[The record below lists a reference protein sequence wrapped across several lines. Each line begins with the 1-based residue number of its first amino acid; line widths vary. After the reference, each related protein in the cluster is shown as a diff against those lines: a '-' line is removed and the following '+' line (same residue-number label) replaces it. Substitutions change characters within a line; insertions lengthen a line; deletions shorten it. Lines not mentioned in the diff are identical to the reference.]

1 MSMTA
6 DAIVIGG
13 GVIGSAS
20 AYNLARRGLRVVQL
34 ERDYFNSGASGA
46 CDQMVIPQSKTP
58 NEHLSLALYSV
69 ELYKRLSEELHR
81 DVEYVQ
87 KGALILIETP
97 QEKETMAG
105 IVEKQNA
112 LGLHT
117 RMISVDEAMAMQ
129 PGLNPDAIVGA
140 VYGDV
145 DGEVNPFKLNLA
157 FTDRARELGAVVHT
171 GEAVTEILVSGG
183 RAIGVKTSKDTYYAP
198 VVVNA
203 AGAWAPVVGAMAG
216 LNIPI
221 KPRRGQVFITE
232 TMPPFVK
239 KCVLNARYIVAKHHP
254 ETLKNDHSLKAK
266 LGVGIAL
273 TQSHKGNIL
282 FGGTREFVGYNTEN
296 SVDGLAEAARNAI
309 HLVPGLKNM
318 KLIRTM
324 GGVRPYPPDS
334 KPLIGYVRQ
343 LPGFFM
349 AAGHE
354 GDGICLSPASGKLVA
369 DLIVDGTTDVPA
381 AASFDPNRFD
391 LSK

>member
-1 MSMTA
+1 MTA
-6 DAIVIGG
+6 DVIVIGG
-13 GVIGSAS
+13 GVIGSA
-20 AYNLARRGLRVVQL
+20 ATYNLTRRGLRVIQL
-34 ERDYFNSGASGA
+34 ERDYFSSGASGA

-69 ELYKRLSEELHR
+69 ELYKHLSEELGR
-81 DVEYVQ
+81 DVEYVR
-87 KGALILIETP
+87 KGALILIEN
-97 QEKETMAG
+97 EHEREIMAG

-112 LGLHT
+112 LGLPT
-117 RMISVDEAMAMQ
+117 RMVSTDEAMRMQ

-145 DGEVNPFKLNLA
+145 DGEVNPFKMNLA
-157 FTDRARELGAVVHT
+157 FTDCAREMGAVVRT
-171 GEAVTEILVSGG
+171 GEAVQEILIRSGKVC
-183 RAIGVKTSKDTYYAP
+183 GVRTGKGTYYAP

-232 TMPPFVK
+232 TMPPFVH

-273 TQSHKGNIL
+273 TQSRKGNIL
-282 FGGTREFVGYNTEN
+282 FGGTREFVGYDTQN
-296 SVDGLAEAARNAI
+296 SVDGIMEAAKNAI
-309 HLVPGLKNM
+309 HLVPGLRHM
-318 KLIRTM
+318 KLIRLM

-334 KPLIGYVRQ
+334 KPLIGFVDQ
-343 LPGFFM
+343 LEGFFM

-354 GDGICLSPASGKLVA
+354 GDGICLAPASGKLVA
-369 DLIVDGTTDVPA
+369 DLIVDGVTDVPA
-381 AASFDPNRFD
+381 AASFDPNRFN

>member
-1 MSMTA
+1 MTA
-6 DAIVIGG
+6 DVIVIGG
-13 GVIGSAS
+13 GVIGSA
-20 AYNLARRGLRVVQL
+20 ATYNLTKRGLRVIQL
-34 ERDYFNSGASGA
+34 ERDYFSSGASGA

-69 ELYKRLSEELHR
+69 ELYKRLKEELGR

-87 KGALILIETP
+87 KGALILIENE
-97 QEKETMAG
+97 QERETMAG
-105 IVEKQNA
+105 IVDKQNA

-117 RMISVDEAMAMQ
+117 RMISVDEAMRMQ

-140 VYGDV
+140 VYGDA
-145 DGEVNPFKLNLA
+145 DGEVNPFKMNLA

-171 GEAVTEILVSGG
+171 GEAVQEILVRSGKVC
-183 RAIGVKTSKDTYYAP
+183 GVKTAKATYYAP
-198 VVVNA
+198 IVVNA

-232 TMPPFVK
+232 TMPPFVN

-254 ETLKNDHSLKAK
+254 ETLRNDHSLKVK

-282 FGGTREFVGYNTEN
+282 FGGTREFVGYDTQN
-296 SVDGLAEAARNAI
+296 SVDGILEAARNAI
-309 HLVPGLKNM
+309 HLVPGLRNM
-318 KLIRTM
+318 KLIRLM

-334 KPLIGYVRQ
+334 KPLIGYVNG
-343 LPGFFM
+343 LEGFFM

-354 GDGICLSPASGKLVA
+354 GDGICLAPASGKLVA
-369 DLIVDGTTDVPA
+369 DLIVDGATDVPA
-381 AASFDPNRFD
+381 AASFDPNRFC
-391 LSK
+391 LAK

>member
-1 MSMTA
+1 MTA
-6 DAIVIGG
+6 DVIVIGG
-13 GVIGSAS
+13 GVIGSA
-20 AYNLARRGLRVVQL
+20 ATYNLAKRGLRVIQL
-34 ERDYFNSGASGA
+34 ERDYFSSGASGA

-58 NEHLSLALYSV
+58 NEHLALALYSV
-69 ELYKRLSEELHR
+69 ELYKQLKEELGR

-97 QEKETMAG
+97 QEKEIMAG

-117 RMISVDEAMAMQ
+117 RMISVDEAMRMQ
-129 PGLNPDAIVGA
+129 PGLNPDAIIGA
-140 VYGDV
+140 VYGDA
-145 DGEVNPFKLNLA
+145 DGEVNPFKMNLA
-157 FTDRARELGAVVHT
+157 FTDSAKALGAVVRT
-171 GEAVTEILVSGG
+171 GEAVQEILMRSG
-183 RAIGVKTSKDTYYAP
+183 RVHGVKTAKGTYYAP
-198 VVVNA
+198 IVVNA

-232 TMPPFVK
+232 TMPPFVN
-239 KCVLNARYIVAKHHP
+239 KCVLNARYIVAKHQP

-282 FGGTREFVGYNTEN
+282 FGGTREFVGYDTQN
-296 SVDGLAEAARNAI
+296 SVDGILEAAKNAI
-309 HLVPGLKNM
+309 HLVPGLSSM
-318 KLIRTM
+318 KLIRLM

-334 KPLIGYVRQ
+334 KPLIGYVNG
-343 LPGFFM
+343 LEGFFM

-354 GDGICLSPASGKLVA
+354 GDGICLAPASGKLVA

-381 AASFDPNRFD
+381 AASFDPNRFT
-391 LSK
+391 LTK

>member
-1 MSMTA
+1 MTA
-6 DAIVIGG
+6 DVIVIGG
-13 GVIGSAS
+13 GVIGSAA
-20 AYNLARRGLRVVQL
+20 AYNLTKRGLRVIQL
-34 ERDYFNSGASGA
+34 ERDYFSSGASGA

-69 ELYKRLSEELHR
+69 ELYKHLSEELER
-81 DVEYVQ
+81 DVEYVR
-87 KGALILIETP
+87 KGALILIENE

-117 RMISVDEAMAMQ
+117 RMISVDEAMRLQ

-140 VYGDV
+140 VYGDA
-145 DGEVNPFKLNLA
+145 DGEVNPFKMNLA
-157 FTDRARELGAVVHT
+157 FTDRAKELGAVVHT
-171 GEAVTEILVSGG
+171 GEAVQEILVRSGKVY
-183 RAIGVKTSKDTYYAP
+183 GVKTSKDTYYAP

-232 TMPPFVK
+232 TMPPFVQ

-282 FGGTREFVGYNTEN
+282 FGGTREFVGYDTQN
-296 SVDGLAEAARNAI
+296 SVEGIMEAAKNAI
-309 HLVPGLKNM
+309 HLVPGLRHM
-318 KLIRTM
+318 KLIRLM

-334 KPLIGYVRQ
+334 KPLIGFVDQ
-343 LPGFFM
+343 LEGFFM

-354 GDGICLSPASGKLVA
+354 GDGICLAPASGKLVA

-381 AASFDPNRFD
+381 AASFDPNRFN

>member
-1 MSMTA
+1 MTA
-6 DAIVIGG
+6 DVIVIGG
-13 GVIGSAS
+13 GVIGSA
-20 AYNLARRGLRVVQL
+20 ATYNLTKRGLRVIQL
-34 ERDYFNSGASGA
+34 ERDYFSSGASGA
-46 CDQMVIPQSKTP
+46 CDQMVIPQSKNP

-69 ELYKRLSEELHR
+69 ELYKHLSEELGR
-81 DVEYVQ
+81 DVEYVR
-87 KGALILIETP
+87 KGALILIENE
-97 QEKETMAG
+97 QERETMAG

-112 LGLHT
+112 LGLPT
-117 RMISVDEAMAMQ
+117 RMISTQEAMRMQ

-145 DGEVNPFKLNLA
+145 DGEVNPFKMNLA
-157 FTDRARELGAVVHT
+157 FTDRAKEMGAVVRT
-171 GEAVTEILVSGG
+171 GEAVQEILIRSGKVC
-183 RAIGVKTSKDTYYAP
+183 GVKTGKGTYYAP

-232 TMPPFVK
+232 TMPPFVH

-273 TQSHKGNIL
+273 TQSRKGNIL
-282 FGGTREFVGYNTEN
+282 FGGTREFVGYDTQN
-296 SVDGLAEAARNAI
+296 SVDGIMEAAKNAI
-309 HLVPGLKNM
+309 HLVPGLKHM
-318 KLIRTM
+318 KLIRLM

-334 KPLIGYVRQ
+334 KPLIGYVNQ
-343 LPGFFM
+343 LEGFFM

-354 GDGICLSPASGKLVA
+354 GDGICLAPASGKLVA
-369 DLIVDGTTDVPA
+369 DLIVDGVTDVPA
-381 AASFDPNRFD
+381 AASFDPNRFN

>member
-1 MSMTA
+1 MTA
-6 DAIVIGG
+6 DVIVIGG
-13 GVIGSAS
+13 GVIGSA
-20 AYNLARRGLRVVQL
+20 ATYNLTKRGLRVIQL
-34 ERDYFNSGASGA
+34 ERDYFSAGASGA

-69 ELYKRLSEELHR
+69 ELYKRLKEELGR

-97 QEKETMAG
+97 QEQETMAG

-117 RMISVDEAMAMQ
+117 RMISVDEAMKMQ

-145 DGEVNPFKLNLA
+145 DGEVNPFKMNLA
-157 FTDRARELGAVVHT
+157 FTDRAKELGAVVRT
-171 GEAVTEILVSGG
+171 GEAVQEILVRSGKVQ
-183 RAIGVKTSKDTYYAP
+183 GVKTAKGTYYAP

-203 AGAWAPVVGAMAG
+203 AGAWSPVVGAMAG

-232 TMPPFVK
+232 TMPPFVN

-254 ETLKNDHSLKAK
+254 ETLKNDHSLKAR

-282 FGGTREFVGYNTEN
+282 FGGTREFVGYDTQN
-296 SVDGLAEAARNAI
+296 SVDGIMEAAKNAI
-309 HLVPGLKNM
+309 HLVPGLRHM
-318 KLIRTM
+318 KLIRLM

-334 KPLIGYVRQ
+334 KPLIGYVNG
-343 LPGFFM
+343 LEGFFM

-354 GDGICLSPASGKLVA
+354 GDGICLAPASGKLVA
-369 DLIVDGTTDVPA
+369 DLIVDGETDVPA
-381 AASFDPNRFD
+381 AASFDPNRFT
-391 LSK
+391 LTK